1 MARPDLYVATIN
13 QLRYGAAA
21 EELSE
26 KLAECVDR
34 ASSTGKTA
42 ELTLVIKIKPQG
54 ASGQY
59 FLTDEIKQK
68 LPILPKE
75 QSIFFGT
82 PEGNLTRE
90 DPRQQKLPLVAVAG
104 TDSTPLKTVDQAAD
118 TLKRVC

>member
-42 ELTLVIKIKPQG
+42 ELTAAG
-54 ASGQY
+54 
-59 FLTDEIKQK
+59 EIDDVV
-68 LPILPKE
+68 
-75 QSIFFGT
+75 
-82 PEGNLTRE
+82 RA
-90 DPRQQKLPLVAVAG
+90 DPVPHH
-104 TDSTPLKTVDQAAD
+104 S
-118 TLKRVC
+118 

>member
-13 QLRYGAAA
+13 QLRYGAAT

-68 LPILPKE
+68 LPSLPKE

-90 DPRQQKLPLVAVAG
+90 DPRQQKLPLVAVASA
-104 TDSTPLKTVDQAAD
+104 DSAPLKTVDQAAD
-118 TLKRVC
+118 TLKRVG

>member
-1 MARPDLYVATIN
+1 MKRPDLFVSTLN

-34 ASSTGKTA
+34 ASSTGKNAT
-42 ELTLVIKIKPQG
+42 LTLVINIKPQG

-68 LPILPKE
+68 LPSLPKE
-75 QSIFFGT
+75 QTIFFGT

-90 DPRQQKLPLVAVAG
+90 DPRQQKLPLVSVALDTSAV
-104 TDSTPLKTVDQAAD
+104 KTVEAPAGE
-118 TLKRVC
+118 LKRVV

>member
-68 LPILPKE
+68 LPSLPKE
-75 QSIFFGT
+75 QTIFFGT

-90 DPRQQKLPLVAVAG
+90 DPRQQKLPLVSVALDTSAV
-104 TDSTPLKTVDQAAD
+104 KTVEAPAGE
-118 TLKRVC
+118 LKRVV

>member
-68 LPILPKE
+68 LPSLPKE

-104 TDSTPLKTVDQAAD
+104 ADSTPLKTVDQAAD
-118 TLKRVC
+118 PLKRVG

>member
-1 MARPDLYVATIN
+1 MTHRPDLFVSTLN

-21 EELSE
+21 DELSE

-34 ASSTGKTA
+34 ASSTGKNAT
-42 ELTLVIKIKPQG
+42 LTLVISIKPQG

-68 LPILPKE
+68 LPSLPKE
-75 QSIFFGT
+75 QTIFFGT

-90 DPRQQKLPLVAVAG
+90 DPRQQKLPLVSVATDTGAV
-104 TDSTPLKTVDQAAD
+104 KTVDSPAGE
-118 TLKRVC
+118 LKRVV

>member
-1 MARPDLYVATIN
+1 MKRPDLFVSTLN

-34 ASSTGKTA
+34 ASSTGKNAT
-42 ELTLVIKIKPQG
+42 LTLVINIKPQG

-68 LPILPKE
+68 LPSLPKE
-75 QSIFFGT
+75 QTIFFGT

-90 DPRQQKLPLVAVAG
+90 DPRQQKLPLVSVAVDTSAV
-104 TDSTPLKTVDQAAD
+104 KTVDAPAGE
-118 TLKRVC
+118 LKRVV

>member
-1 MARPDLYVATIN
+1 MKRPDLFVSTLN

-34 ASSTGKTA
+34 ASSTGKNAT
-42 ELTLVIKIKPQG
+42 LTLVINIKPQG

-68 LPILPKE
+68 LPSLPKE
-75 QSIFFGT
+75 QTIFFGT

-90 DPRQQKLPLVAVAG
+90 DPRQQKLPLVSVAADTSAV
-104 TDSTPLKTVDQAAD
+104 KTVDAPAGE
-118 TLKRVC
+118 LKRVV

>member
-68 LPILPKE
+68 LPSLPKE

-90 DPRQQKLPLVAVAG
+90 DPRQQKLPLVAVPGA
-104 TDSTPLKTVDQAAD
+104 DSAPLKTVDQSAD
-118 TLKRVC
+118 TLKRVG